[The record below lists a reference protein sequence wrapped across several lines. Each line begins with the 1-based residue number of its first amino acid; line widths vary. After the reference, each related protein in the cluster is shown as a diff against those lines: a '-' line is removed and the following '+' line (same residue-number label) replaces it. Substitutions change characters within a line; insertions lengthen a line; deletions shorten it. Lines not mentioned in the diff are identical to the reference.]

1 MKDSFNRSI
10 QYLRLSITERCDLK
24 CKYCREAE
32 GLCPKQAELSAAEFE
47 RIARTAASLG
57 VNKIRLTGG
66 EPLLRRDAVEI
77 IERLNN
83 IPGIGEISMTTNAQH
98 LRDRAAE
105 LKSAGLSRLN
115 ISLDSLNAERYHKLT
130 GGGDLH
136 ETLSAIEK
144 SINAGLT
151 PLKLNV
157 VLMRGVNDCEI
168 DDFIALAK
176 NTPVD
181 VRFIEL
187 MPLGETD
194 YTSSRVYNSEILKE
208 RPWLKPLRK
217 RYESQPS
224 MDYAG
229 EGFLGRVG
237 FISPV
242 SHKFCNT
249 CNRIRV
255 MSDGT
260 LRPCLGDNLEVS
272 LLPALKSGRDDELRK
287 IIYEAIRN
295 KPAGHNFLCGGFV
308 SQKSMSRIG
317 G

>member
-1 MKDSFNRSI
+1 MTDSFNRTI

-32 GLCPKQAELSAAEFE
+32 GICPKQSELTAIEFE
-47 RIARTAASLG
+47 RIARAAVSLG

-66 EPLLRRDAVEI
+66 EPLLRRDVIEI

-83 IPGIGEISMTTNAQH
+83 IPGIDELSMTTNAQH
-98 LRDRAAE
+98 LGKRAFD
-105 LKSAGLSRLN
+105 LKSAGLARLN
-115 ISLDSLNAERYHKLT
+115 VSLDSLNAERYRELT
-130 GGGDLH
+130 GGGKLE
-136 ETLSAIEK
+136 ETLKVIHESIE
-144 SINAGLT
+144 AGLT

-194 YTSSRVYNSEILKE
+194 NSSSRVYNSEILCE
-208 RPWLKPLRK
+208 RPWLRPLK
-217 RYESQPS
+217 MRYESQPS
-224 MDYAG
+224 VDYAG

-242 SHKFCNT
+242 SHKFCT
-249 CNRIRV
+249 MCNRIRV
-255 MSDGT
+255 MSDGM
-260 LRPCLGDNLEVS
+260 LRPCLGDNFEVS
-272 LLPALKSGRDDELRK
+272 LLPALKGGSGDELREV
-287 IIYEAIRN
+287 ICEAIRN
-295 KPAGHNFLCGGFV
+295 KPAGHNFSRGDFM
-308 SQKSMSRIG
+308 SAKNMSRIG